1 MRGVGEFGAFLL
13 EEFVV
18 VEEAV
23 GAEAVDAV
31 EFEFVVDVGAGEEA
45 FEGGGAHLL
54 DADEVHVIGDGGGG
68 GFDDVVGV
76 FEAAKDGVGH
86 FGTEFV
92 VAIEADAAGVGVGGL
107 GGGFGD
113 VVKEDGE
120 DEGEGGVWRE
130 LGEHEAGV
138 DKDIAFGV
146 ELRGLLA
153 ALEVEDFWEDLGHE
167 AGMDEEVEA
176 GLAMG
181 GEPDAVEFVADAFGA
196 DFGNQGSGLLEGGP
210 GSGFDGEAEGGGEAD
225 GAEEAEVVF
234 LESGG
239 GLANGADEL
248 GFEVGLAVDVVDER
262 TGFGV
267 VEEAVDGEVST
278 FSVLFG
284 CGKRNGFGATA
295 VTVGAVGAEGGDFDP
310 AFAGGGDDDDAEVGA
325 DELAAREEFG
335 DLSGVCGGGDVV
347 VFGIA
352 IEQEVTDG
360 ATGEVGEVAVL
371 VEAVNDFEDVWGEDH
386 EGVFQKYK
394 AGPFGTG

>member
-1 MRGVGEFGAFLL
+1 MVFGGEGAFELEGLGIVKDGGEGRSRGQAEGDEIATGEEGRGDEGLRGVGELDAFLL

-31 EFEFVVDVGAGEEA
+31 EFEFVVDEGAGEEA

-86 FGTEFV
+86 FGAEFV

-153 ALEVEDFWEDLGHE
+153 ALEVEDFRKDLGHE
-167 AGMDEEVEA
+167 AGMNEEVEA
-176 GLAMG
+176 GLTMRG
-181 GEPDAVEFVADAFGA
+181 KPDAVEFVADAFGA

-210 GSGFDGEAEGGGEAD
+210 GGGFDGEAEGGGEAD

-234 LESGG
+234 LEAGG
-239 GLANGADEL
+239 GFADGADEL
-248 GFEVGLAVDVVDER
+248 GFQVGLAVDVVDER

-267 VEEAVDGEVST
+267 VEEAVDGEVT
-278 FSVLFG
+278 AFGVLFG
-284 CGKRNGFGATA
+284 CGKRNGFGAAAIA
-295 VTVGAVGAEGGDFDP
+295 V
-310 AFAGGGDDDDAEVGA
+310 
-325 DELAAREEFG
+325 
-335 DLSGVCGGGDVV
+335 
-347 VFGIA
+347 
-352 IEQEVTDG
+352 
-360 ATGEVGEVAVL
+360 
-371 VEAVNDFEDVWGEDH
+371 
-386 EGVFQKYK
+386 
-394 AGPFGTG
+394 

>member
-1 MRGVGEFGAFLL
+1 MEDGGEGGSGGQAEGDEVAAGEKGRGDEGLRGVGEFGAFLL
-13 EEFVV
+13 EELVV
-18 VEEAV
+18 VEKAV

-68 GFDDVVGV
+68 GFDDVVRV

-130 LGEHEAGV
+130 FGEHEAGV
-138 DKDIAFGV
+138 DKDVAFGV

-153 ALEVEDFWEDLGHE
+153 ALEVEDFGQDLGHE
-167 AGMDEEVEA
+167 TGMNEEVEA
-176 GLAMG
+176 GLTIR

-210 GSGFDGEAEGGGEAD
+210 GGGFDGEAEGGGEAD

-262 TGFGV
+262 AGFGV
-267 VEEAVDGEVST
+267 VEEAVDGEIAALGI
-278 FSVLFG
+278 LFWSG
-284 CGKRNGFGATA
+284 IGDGFGAA
-295 VTVGAVGAEGGDFDP
+295 AIAIGAVGAEGGDFDP
-310 AFAGGGDDDDAEVGA
+310 ALAGGGDDDDAEVGA
-325 DELAAREEFG
+325 DELAAWEQFG

-352 IEQEVTDG
+352 IEQEITDG
-360 ATGEVGEVAVL
+360 ATG
-371 VEAVNDFEDVWGEDH
+371 
-386 EGVFQKYK
+386 
-394 AGPFGTG
+394 

>member
-1 MRGVGEFGAFLL
+1 MRGRAEFFNDRLKPLLQRWAVFLGPVEGVLFGGEGAFELEGLGVVEDGGEGGAGGQAEADEVAAGEEGGWDERFGGGGEFGAFLK

-31 EFEFVVDVGAGEEA
+31 EFEFVVDVRAGEEA

-54 DADEVHVIGDGGGG
+54 DADEVHVIGDGGSG

-86 FGTEFV
+86 FGAEFV
-92 VAIEADAAGVGVGGL
+92 VAIEADAAGVRVDGL

-153 ALEVEDFWEDLGHE
+153 ALEVEDFGQDVGHE

-176 GLAMG
+176 GLAVG
-181 GEPDAVEFVADAFGA
+181 GKPDAVEFVADAFGA
-196 DFGNQGSGLLEGGP
+196 DFGDEGCGFLERGP
-210 GSGFDGEAEGGGEAD
+210 GGGFD
-225 GAEEAEVVF
+225 
-234 LESGG
+234 
-239 GLANGADEL
+239 
-248 GFEVGLAVDVVDER
+248 
-262 TGFGV
+262 
-267 VEEAVDGEVST
+267 
-278 FSVLFG
+278 
-284 CGKRNGFGATA
+284 
-295 VTVGAVGAEGGDFDP
+295 
-310 AFAGGGDDDDAEVGA
+310 
-325 DELAAREEFG
+325 
-335 DLSGVCGGGDVV
+335 
-347 VFGIA
+347 
-352 IEQEVTDG
+352 
-360 ATGEVGEVAVL
+360 
-371 VEAVNDFEDVWGEDH
+371 
-386 EGVFQKYK
+386 
-394 AGPFGTG
+394 